1 MMRRRRVVRWAGGL
15 VAGMAVAGVF
25 AGGASGPAGAQ
36 VASDRVGAI
45 VVFPKIVVDT
55 QALTTRGRSD
65 TLVRIANVSNEAI
78 SIKCFYVNANGH
90 CSNAP
95 TRVCTP
101 GAPAGPDNPCGP
113 GAICIPGWQEADFT
127 VNITAGQPV
136 AWLASEG
143 AVACE
148 EVVGTD
154 LPCFPLGGTAPGSP
168 NNNGGSRVP
177 PVSEDPFV
185 GQLKCLAVDRNDVP
199 VERNALKGDAEII
212 RSDEGLIDVLAYNAI
227 GIPAIAG
234 TNDRDN
240 VLVLG
245 GEAAEYGA
253 CPNVLIMDHFF
264 DGARDP
270 VSGLEVTS
278 DLTLV
283 PCTEDF
289 LTQAPVTTTVQF
301 LVYNEFE
308 QRFSTSRPVTCFQE
322 FRISTI
328 DTASPDR
335 SIFSAAVAGTLTGQ
349 TRMRGVATDD
359 VGIGH
364 TLLGVAEEFR
374 VGGGG
379 AAFNLHFHG
388 TRPQSDYIYLP

>member
-1 MMRRRRVVRWAGGL
+1 MRPRRRLWPRGGRLFAGL
-15 VAGMAVAGVF
+15 MAVAAAVG
-25 AGGASGPAGAQ
+25 AGSERIQAQ
-36 VASDRVGAI
+36 VASDRPAALL
-45 VVFPKIVVDT
+45 VFPKIAVDT
-55 QALTTRGRSD
+55 RGVTSRGRAD
-65 TLVRIANVSNEAI
+65 TLVRVTNISDEAI
-78 SIKCFYVNANGH
+78 TIKCFYVNANGH

-95 TRVCTP
+95 ATVCMP
-101 GAPAGPDNPCGP
+101 GAPPGPDNPCGP
-113 GAICIPGWQEADFT
+113 GAICIPGWQEADFQ

-154 LPCFPLGGTAPGSP
+154 LPCFPLDATGQAAPS
-168 NNNGGSRVP
+168 NNGGSRVP

-185 GQLKCLAVDRNDVP
+185 GELKCIAVDRNDAP
-199 VERNALKGDAEII
+199 VERNELKGDVEIV
-212 RSDEGLIDVLAYNAI
+212 RSDADFIDVLAYNAI
-227 GIPAIAG
+227 GIPALADA
-234 TNDRDN
+234 NDRDN

-245 GEAAEYGA
+245 GDGAEYAG

-264 DGARDP
+264 DGALDP
-270 VSGLEVTS
+270 VSGRTVTS

-289 LTQAPVTTTVQF
+289 LTQAPVTTTVQY

-322 FRISTI
+322 IRISAI

-349 TRMRGVATDD
+349 TRLRGVASDK
-359 VGIGH
+359 VGIGN
-364 TLLGVAEEFR
+364 TLLGVVEEFR
-374 VGGGG
+374 AGAGG
-379 AAFNLHFHG
+379 AAFNLHLHG
-388 TRPQSDYIYLP
+388 TRTQSDYIYLP